1 MIFDE
6 LINKNPE
13 AVIWDG
19 FDSAYIGYTYTGKDK
34 DCVAVY
40 DFYTMLDLV
49 IEGIEDTME
58 QDEYETEDE
67 IFSAAY
73 SHLDTNVIGGYL
85 GKYSPVV
92 MYKDA

>member
-1 MIFDE
+1 MIYEE
-6 LINKNPE
+6 LIEKNPE
-13 AVIWDG
+13 AIVWDG
-19 FDSAYIGYTYTGKDK
+19 FDTAYIGYTYTGQNK

-49 IEGIEDTME
+49 VEGIEDTMDE
-58 QDEYETEDE
+58 DEYENEDE

-85 GKYSPVV
+85 GKYTPVV

>member
-6 LINKNPE
+6 LIEKNPN

-19 FDSAYIGYTYTGKDK
+19 FDSAYIGYTYTGQNK

-58 QDEYETEDE
+58 DDEY
-67 IFSAAY
+67 
-73 SHLDTNVIGGYL
+73 
-85 GKYSPVV
+85 
-92 MYKDA
+92 